1 MKQELQKY
9 QSNEEVNLQLNTM
22 IANSNVIVN
31 RNYLEVLEKLEVVPL
46 SRKELSTDLGKQVRL
61 YKLNKLVYSKDENTL
76 AKFISVLQT
85 IAFVDASVTAIIKS
99 DGTKVDYY
107 LGTIDRTGT
116 QASVQG
122 EMLTGAMQGNFIGSE
137 LELLNNSEVDNL
149 RKDIFKTEN
158 QNVTAISGIAA
169 HRHDNKEKT
178 TNEHYI
184 QGLEKIVDALQGK
197 VYSLVLVGNRLAP
210 LDLKIIQSGYEEIA
224 TQLSQFAKVS
234 FTQNLSET
242 QGLTQ
247 TQSKSLTEGI
257 NQSFSK
263 TTGTNSSQSNTTGTS
278 SSFAESS
285 SRQTKDG
292 IAKTAA
298 VGGAAVGIGTAIAM
312 SPFLGPAS
320 LVVAPLVGRML
331 QEGAKGIGETFGGSK
346 TQSNS
351 TTTGTSTSSSNTS
364 GTSNSSSNTTGTSSS
379 ETNSESTAN
388 SNSKTKGNSIQ
399 TTLENRQVKSVLK
412 VIDKQIE
419 RLEKCQDIGG
429 FDFSAYVISND
440 ESVNKIV
447 GGTYNA
453 VMRGER
459 SAVQSGY
466 LNTWNH
472 AHAEGKYVK
481 EYLSLFQH
489 PQFSLPLP
497 GNEEMYVSPASVVTS
512 EELSIHL
519 ALPKKS
525 LYGVQ
530 VVKTVEFARN
540 HQQGYN
546 PFGKNLT
553 LGKMHHMG
561 KTEDKL
567 PVQLDVESLA
577 MHTFITGSTGSG
589 KSNAVYH
596 ILEELLQ
603 KRTKFLVIEPAKGE
617 YKHVF
622 GGKANVTVYGTN
634 PYHHEM
640 LRLNPFQF
648 PKGIHVLEHIDR
660 LIEIF
665 NACWALYESMPAL
678 LKEAIENAY
687 IVSGWNLRTSK
698 NEYCDELFPTFTE
711 VLEQLTIAI
720 DNSGFSKELQ
730 ANYTGALLTRV
741 KSLTN
746 GLQGEIFCADSLT
759 YKQLFDENVI
769 VDLSRIGSA
778 ETKSLIMGMLVIQL
792 QEYRMMSG
800 QMNSPL
806 KHVTVL
812 EEAHTLLKRTSNDQ
826 TEGSSNMIGQSVE
839 MLANTIAEIR
849 TYGEGFIIVD
859 QSPSL
864 LDLSVIRNTNTKIVL
879 RLPDYSDR
887 ELVGKAASLS
897 KEQID
902 EVTHFQRGVAAVY
915 QNSWEEPILCHINKA
930 KEENVLEH
938 SQENAEYLEKQQQTM
953 FNNNENRWQKHI
965 KTIMTTEKTEAKI
978 AVIKQAICRLD
989 ILMSVKKELLSNFD
1003 RATDIFACY
1012 IAYAILENIGRINVL
1027 AEMKTVIL
1035 NSETSEQ
1042 LYQKIEIHLKKHAV
1056 LKELSLSDKEYFYA
1070 HQHVVKDTTE
1080 HVGKAMVVPHDKV
1093 HVIEGLAKYL
1103 TI

>member
-1 MKQELQKY
+1 MNRVKQELQKY
-9 QSNEEVNLQLNTM
+9 QSNEAVNLQLNTM

-46 SRKELSTDLGKQVRL
+46 SRKELSADLGKQVRL

-116 QASVQG
+116 QASAQG

-210 LDLKIIQSGYEEIA
+210 LDLKMIQSGYEEIA

-263 TTGTNSSQSNTTGTS
+263 TTGTSNSHTESNLSGKQKATVIAGGVLGTLVDLIPGV
-278 SSFAESS
+278 
-285 SRQTKDG
+285 QG
-292 IAKTAA
+292 
-298 VGGAAVGIGTAIAM
+298 GGAAGALIGQTLA
-312 SPFLGPAS
+312 G
-320 LVVAPLVGRML
+320 
-331 QEGAKGIGETFGGSK
+331 
-346 TQSNS
+346 NS
-351 TTTGTSTSSSNTS
+351 SITS

-530 VVKTVEFARN
+530 VVKTVEFGRN

-553 LGKMHHMG
+553 LGNMHHMG

-567 PVQLDVESLA
+567 PVKLDVESLA

-897 KEQID
+897 KEQIN
-902 EVTHFQRGVAAVY
+902 EITHFQRGVAAVY

-965 KTIMTTEKTEAKI
+965 KTIMTTEKTEEKI
-978 AVIKQAICRLD
+978 AIIKQEICRLD

-1012 IAYAILENIGRINVL
+1012 IVYAILENIGRINVL